1 MSFLGLR
8 PSAARVALI
17 IILGSIRAPVVSRGE
32 SDLRGARPQFDV
44 IGGGSSEKILVR
56 FRTET
61 MARCRAL
68 RSMCRSMGQDT
79 LPPLLGR
86 RVHELY
92 THWRGLRIR
101 PLYPLEYRYPEL
113 ARRYGL
119 DRTYIIE
126 VPPGTDTPG
135 MASAFCGCLEDIEAA
150 GVTSIGGVS
159 DIPNDPD
166 FAMQYG
172 MHNTGQ
178 TGGEYDADID
188 APEAWDLHTGR
199 LGTVT
204 IAIIDSGVGP
214 HVEFAGRMVPGINT
228 NDYPDGPTTDECG
241 HGTHVAGIATA
252 EGNNDLGVAGVTWGA
267 LVMPVRVTNA
277 ACGGS
282 SDDAAAGLIW
292 AADHGADICNLSLQF
307 YDLTA
312 PGAQLLEG
320 SVNYAHDAGAL
331 VIAAAGNGHGN
342 EVAAPARFANCM
354 AVTAT
359 DEDDSFAWWSNYGAE
374 VDVCAPGD
382 DIWSTRPNDLYGEER
397 GTSMAA
403 PHVSGL
409 AALIKSY
416 NYGLT
421 NNEIRT
427 LLTSTADPLASP
439 VPNEFFGYG
448 RINAFTALSSITPA
462 NAIVSSAP
470 PNRAIDARQPF
481 AVDGSDPDGWSSLD
495 IAFEDD
501 AIGMTPEDFTITTD
515 PERDTPGIMNVTV
528 NGHTVTL
535 EFDAPIPVEAWTIVT
550 HNDSNTKTRI
560 GYLPGDVDGDGTSTV
575 QDIDRLLDEIS
586 GVGDTH
592 PIWCTDLNRSGNTTP
607 QDVLRAIDL
616 LNGAEAYPPF
626 LNASL
631 P

>member
-1 MSFLGLR
+1 MKDLFTT
-8 PSAARVALI
+8 
-17 IILGSIRAPVVSRGE
+17 GE
-32 SDLRGARPQFDV
+32 A
-44 IGGGSSEKILVR
+44 
-56 FRTET
+56 
-61 MARCRAL
+61 
-68 RSMCRSMGQDT
+68 
-79 LPPLLGR
+79 
-86 RVHELY
+86 
-92 THWRGLRIR
+92 
-101 PLYPLEYRYPEL
+101 
-113 ARRYGL
+113 
-119 DRTYIIE
+119 
-126 VPPGTDTPG
+126 
-135 MASAFCGCLEDIEAA
+135 
-150 GVTSIGGVS
+150 
-159 DIPNDPD
+159 
-166 FAMQYG
+166 
-172 MHNTGQ
+172 
-178 TGGEYDADID
+178 
-188 APEAWDLHTGR
+188 
-199 LGTVT
+199 
-204 IAIIDSGVGP
+204 
-214 HVEFAGRMVPGINT
+214 
-228 NDYPDGPTTDECG
+228 
-241 HGTHVAGIATA
+241 
-252 EGNNDLGVAGVTWGA
+252 
-267 LVMPVRVTNA
+267 
-277 ACGGS
+277 
-282 SDDAAAGLIW
+282 
-292 AADHGADICNLSLQF
+292 ADICNLSLQF

-560 GYLPGDVDGDGTSTV
+560 GYLPGDVDGDGTSTA